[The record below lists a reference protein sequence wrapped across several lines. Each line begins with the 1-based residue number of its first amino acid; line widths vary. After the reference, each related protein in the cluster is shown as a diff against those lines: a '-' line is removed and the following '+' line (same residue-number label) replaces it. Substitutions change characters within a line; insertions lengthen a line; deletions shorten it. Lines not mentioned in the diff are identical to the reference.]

1 MTSPTASE
9 SAHRFRD
16 ILSLVSREPIRTAYE
31 VAARLQLPISST
43 YLAVAELERLSCL
56 ARDESG
62 YLLLGML
69 PQQAALNALGYEI
82 SAQRLPPLVRYL
94 RDQTGETVFT
104 ADLRGSRLAVGCIAY
119 GFNASA
125 LLVSPFQAYVLG
137 SQFEGLTPGVS
148 GVRLLAEL
156 PQGEVRT
163 VAHFLYVQLLSS
175 VPVPEVG
182 GLLVVGV
189 ARTSADFPNKE
200 LVQRKLIETLS
211 NFNKGNSESRILG
224 AH

>member
-104 ADLRGSRLAVGCIAY
+104 ADLRGSRLAVGCI
-119 GFNASA
+119 
-125 LLVSPFQAYVLG
+125 QAYVLG

-182 GLLVVGV
+182 GLVVGV
-189 ARTSADFPNKE
+189 ARTSADFPSRE

>member
-1 MTSPTASE
+1 
-9 SAHRFRD
+9 
-16 ILSLVSREPIRTAYE
+16 
-31 VAARLQLPISST
+31 
-43 YLAVAELERLSCL
+43 L

-182 GLLVVGV
+182 GLVVGV
-189 ARTSADFPNKE
+189 ARTSADFPSRE

>member
-9 SAHRFRD
+9 SSHRFRD

-82 SAQRLPPLVRYL
+82 SAHAYL
-94 RDQTGETVFT
+94 RWFAICVTKLVKQYLPRTCE
-104 ADLRGSRLAVGCIAY
+104 AVG
-119 GFNASA
+119 
-125 LLVSPFQAYVLG
+125 LR
-137 SQFEGLTPGVS
+137 S
-148 GVRLLAEL
+148 GVLHTALMR
-156 PQGEVRT
+156 Q
-163 VAHFLYVQLLSS
+163 HY
-175 VPVPEVG
+175 
-182 GLLVVGV
+182 
-189 ARTSADFPNKE
+189 
-200 LVQRKLIETLS
+200 
-211 NFNKGNSESRILG
+211 
-224 AH
+224 

>member
-182 GLLVVGV
+182 GLVVGV
-189 ARTSADFPNKE
+189 ARTSADFHGRE
-200 LVQRKLIETLS
+200 HVQRKLIETLS
-211 NFNKGNSESRILG
+211 NFNKGNSDSHVLSAR
-224 AH
+224 